1 MQDYNELDLAL
12 LSGYVEGL
20 GTEVVKKMIALYTE
34 QSQLYLIDIN
44 QALVK
49 QTQTTWQEN
58 CHKMKGAAGSVGL
71 LTVHRLLASIEKIPD
86 NWNEKQQELSRLT
99 ELNKARIADLNN
111 WLATQ

>member
-20 GTEVVKKMIALYTE
+20 GKEVVKKMIALYAE
-34 QSQLYLIDIN
+34 QSQLYLLDIN

-49 QTQTTWQEN
+49 QAQTTWQES

-71 LTVHRLLASIEKIPD
+71 LTVHRLLANIEKTPD
-86 NWNEKQQELSRLT
+86 NWDEKQQELSRLT
-99 ELNKARIADLNN
+99 ELNEARITDLNN